1 MVLPELS
8 LQFAYGRLAWGSVLA
23 ACVVAAWPATRRL
36 PRALLAAVLA
46 AACLLM
52 LLPGQAS
59 PAWSLILAFQYPSG
73 LLLGLCLVKLHARW
87 QRAGGGA
94 GLRGAPLA
102 PVLPARAAAVLAVVG
117 ALVYLDAFG
126 LLAGG
131 YYYAGFGPAL
141 APVLAVLVALGCALA
156 LVQGRARP
164 QAWAVLGAV
173 ALFSLARLPTGN
185 LWDALLDPLLW
196 IWAVVSV
203 VVTAVRALVRKVA
216 RAPAAPLVPAPGAE
230 PFSPIKE

>member
-1 MVLPELS
+1 MVLPELT
-8 LQFAYGRLAWGSVLA
+8 LQFAYGRLAWGIVLA
-23 ACVVAAWPATRRL
+23 AGVVALLPATRRL
-36 PRALLAAVLA
+36 PRAVLGAVLA

-52 LLPGQAS
+52 ALPGQAS

-87 QRAGGGA
+87 RRAGGGA

-102 PVLPARAAAVLAVVG
+102 PVLPARGAAVLAVVG

-141 APVLAVLVALGCALA
+141 APVLAVLLALGCALA

-196 IWAVVSV
+196 FWAAASTVAA
-203 VVTAVRALVRKVA
+203 AVRALLRKA
-216 RAPAAPLVPAPGAE
+216 SRTRAAPLAAAPGAE
-230 PFSPIKE
+230 SFSPIKE